1 MLKFSIIIPTFNS
14 EKFIKRTL
22 NSIIKQTYEN
32 YEVIICDNQSID
44 NTIKIVNKFQIKNKK
59 IKLIIREDS
68 GVADD
73 LNFGF

>member
-14 EKFIKRTL
+14 EKFIERTL
-22 NSIIKQTYEN
+22 NSIIKQTYAN

-59 IKLIIREDS
+59 IKLIIRED
-68 GVADD
+68 
-73 LNFGF
+73 